1 MLAVTDV
8 HAGYTGSGVLHGV
21 SLRVDDGEGVVI
33 LGPNG
38 HGKTT
43 LLRVIS
49 GLIHPTRGS
58 IEFDGEDITRN
69 SAAEIAAGGVIH
81 IPQGDLLFPEM
92 TVQENL
98 LMGAYVK
105 EAWTAREARLADVY
119 ELFPALAERKGQMAR
134 SLSGGER
141 RMLAL
146 GRGLMA
152 RARILLVD
160 EPSLGLAPVAT
171 ERIYENIRAIKERGM
186 SFLLVDENANHVGG
200 LADRI
205 YLIESGQ
212 LVREGPA
219 EELLENEALLQA
231 YLG

>member
-1 MLAVTDV
+1 MLTATEV
-8 HAGYTGSGVLHGV
+8 HAGYAGSGVLHGV
-21 SLRVDDGEGVVI
+21 TLSVADGEGVVI

-43 LLRVIS
+43 LLRTIS

-58 IEFDGEDITRN
+58 IEFGGEDITRRR
-69 SAAEIAAGGVIH
+69 ADEIAEAGVIH

-98 LMGAYVK
+98 CMGSYVK
-105 EAWTAREARLADVY
+105 EAWSAREAKLAEVY
-119 ELFPALAERKGQMAR
+119 ELFPSLAERKGQMAR
-134 SLSGGER
+134 TLSGGER

-171 ERIYENIRAIKERGM
+171 ERIYESIRSIKQRGM
-186 SFLLVDENANHVGG
+186 SILLVDENANHVGG
-200 LADRI
+200 LADRV
-205 YLIESGQ
+205 YLLESGQ

-219 EELLENEALLQA
+219 EELLKDEALLLT